1 MATSLTRSRL
11 NCSARLYSLV
21 IALRLI
27 SNSLRLVVTLSMV
40 SQSLLFVSNPIL
52 SERLQNRIKGRIP
65 VHLPSPSS
73 RLAALELQTRFRRI
87 GFGAE
92 TRSLL
97 TSLIGRFFLLRGLA
111 WGRPWLRHWPGLR
124 SCRSRYWLRRPLL
137 RTHSLRRPV
146 LVWPER
152 SGNAHRSGFSWPTRA
167 LENEWARSTL
177 RLRERRPWRKGA
189 RSGSNALRRRR
200 LTLWRRAP
208 GRSPLRW
215 HRRNC

>member
-11 NCSARLYSLV
+11 NCPACLYSLV
-21 IALRLI
+21 IVWRLI
-27 SNSLRLVVTLSMV
+27 LNSLRLVVTPSVV
-40 SQSLLFVSNPIL
+40 SRSLLFVSNPVL
-52 SERLQNRIKGRIP
+52 SECLQNGIKGRVP
-65 VHLPSPSS
+65 VHLPSCSS
-73 RLAALELQTRFRRI
+73 RLTALEFQSRFRRI
-87 GFGAE
+87 GFGAK

-97 TSLIGRFFLLRGLA
+97 TSLVGRFSLLRGLA
-111 WGRPWLRHWPGLR
+111 WGRPWLRHWTGLR

-189 RSGSNALRRRR
+189 RSG
-200 LTLWRRAP
+200 
-208 GRSPLRW
+208 
-215 HRRNC
+215 